1 MDELVIPG
9 MGKEDIGTLINTR
22 TYPQYCEMVRRILA
36 VECPFCEL
44 DLELNKIILEND
56 HWRAWENPF
65 PQKYT
70 AHHLIIA
77 HQVHLTHLSDVTS
90 ADGRDLFDILSRL
103 AEPADIRGGGVLIR
117 FGDPLLNAGSIR
129 HLHANLF
136 VPDGTGELRL
146 PLCKTPE
153 EIAEKM
159 KVIRVFEKMRTG
171 TPFEKLEPAEQD
183 LVRDRLEAK

>member
-1 MDELVIPG
+1 MEDTLVIPG
-9 MGKEDIGTLINTR
+9 LGRNDIGTLINTR
-22 TYPQYCEMVRRILA
+22 TYPQYCEMVWQILWGN
-36 VECPFCEL
+36 CPFCKL
-44 DLELNKIILEND
+44 DLKLNNVIVEND

-65 PQKYT
+65 LQKYT
-70 AHHLIIA
+70 AHHFIIA

-90 ADGRDLFDILSRL
+90 ADGRDLFDILSKL
-103 AEPADIRGGGVLIR
+103 AEPADIRGGGVLMR

-153 EIAEKM
+153 EVAAKM
-159 KVIRVFEKMRTG
+159 KVICVFEKMRLGAT
-171 TPFEKLEPAEQD
+171 FEALDPKEQD
-183 LVRDRLEAK
+183 LVRDRLE